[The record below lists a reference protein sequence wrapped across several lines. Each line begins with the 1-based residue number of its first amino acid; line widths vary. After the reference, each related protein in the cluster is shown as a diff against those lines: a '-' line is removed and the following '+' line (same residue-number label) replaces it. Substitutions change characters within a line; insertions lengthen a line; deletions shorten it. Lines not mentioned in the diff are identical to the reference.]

1 MTIRGLVH
9 GVVAL
14 FRKRRVGDELDEE
27 LDGFVEASVAQKR
40 RAGMGADEARLAA
53 RREVG
58 SRVAVKHGVW
68 ASRWEAGVENT
79 LQDLRLGVRGLWKT
93 PGFTV
98 VAVLSLALG
107 IGANTAIFT
116 LLNAILLQPLPV
128 ADPGRLVLFG
138 DGAAVG
144 SVGGLPNR
152 SWQLFSYPFY
162 KEFRA
167 KSKLLPTNAFEDIA
181 ADHSVHANTHIAI
194 NNAVPEPVHID
205 LVSGNYFDVM
215 RVQPALGRTIA
226 ERDDQVAGAGAV
238 VVANYAWFQRHFNGD
253 ASAVGRA
260 FEIQGRPYTLIGV
273 VQPGFIGASVDN
285 PADLFVPLSMQKDLF
300 PGWNGL
306 DDKYFQSLF
315 LIARLKPGATAAGA
329 MPGTN
334 LLFKQIL
341 RSDYVGATPSE
352 KEIEDIQHA
361 SIELTSAANGL
372 SAMRYFYSLPLK
384 ILMVIVALVLL
395 IACANIANMLLA
407 RGVARWREVAVRMA
421 LGASRGRIVL
431 QLFTES
437 ALLSV
442 VGAGLGIALAW
453 RAAPLLLRMSIRGPL
468 QVVPENV
475 AAALTPDLVVLG
487 FTLLVTVLT
496 ALLFGVAPAFRATQM
511 EARGGLTPA
520 LKEGRGGGTAS
531 SRGVMARGLIVGQ
544 IALSVLLL
552 AAAGLFLRSL
562 TNLTSID
569 TGFDAKNV
577 MVFSLDESSTSVPS
591 EVTQAAALIQLHRQV
606 ETRVGALPGVV
617 ADSFSSFTFDQGMDG
632 NKATMQGVVP
642 TPANSRSVLCNR
654 VGKGFFQ
661 TLGLPLRSGR
671 GFSDGDTLTSPKVAV
686 VNESMQRVFFPNES
700 AIGHHFR
707 LGDDPAYAGDFEA
720 HAEEFEIV
728 GVVKDAKY
736 VGLGEQQRMAAYFP
750 YTQQT
755 QKFFNFS
762 VRYRGDKA
770 PVIDA
775 VRRTLGEINPNILV
789 EHVYSLEDQVAGSIA
804 TQRLIAKLSAFF
816 GVLAVLLACLGIYG
830 LMSYSVVRRTN
841 EIGIRLA
848 LGARTSALLWMVL
861 RESLVLLGLG
871 LAVGLPVA
879 FAATRVLTQLLYQLS
894 PGDPGTFL
902 GCALVVA
909 GMTVVAAWLP
919 ARRAARV
926 DPMVALRCD

>member
-1 MTIRGLVH
+1 MTIRGLVG

-14 FRKRRVGDELDEE
+14 FRKRGVGAELDEE
-27 LDGFVEASVAQKR
+27 LDGFLEASVAEKR
-40 RAGMGADEARLAA
+40 RSGMGADEARAAA

-68 ASRWEAGVENT
+68 ASRWEAGVDNT
-79 LQDLRLGVRGLWKT
+79 IQDLRLGVRGLWKT

-128 ADPGRLVLFG
+128 EEPGRLVLFG

-144 SVGGLPNR
+144 SIGGLPNR
-152 SWQLFSYPFY
+152 SWQLFSYPFF

-167 KSKLLPTNAFEDIA
+167 KSKALPDGAFEDVA
-181 ADHSVHANTHIAI
+181 ANHSVHANTHIVL
-194 NNAVPEPVHID
+194 NGSVPERVHID

-215 RVQPALGRTIA
+215 RVQPALGRVIA
-226 ERDDQVAGAGAV
+226 ESDDQAAGAGAV
-238 VVANYAWFQRHFNGD
+238 VVASYSWFQRHFNGD

-273 VQPGFIGASVDN
+273 AQRGFIGASVDN

-306 DDKYFQSLF
+306 DDKFFQSLF

-329 MPGTN
+329 EPGVN

-341 RSDYVGATPSE
+341 RSDYVGATPSQ
-352 KEIEDIQHA
+352 KELEDIQHA
-361 SIELTSAANGL
+361 GIELTSAANGL
-372 SAMRYFYSLPLK
+372 SALRYFYSLPLK

-407 RGVARWREVAVRMA
+407 RGVARSREVAVRMA

-475 AAALTPDLVVLG
+475 AAALTPDLRVLG

-496 ALLFGVAPAFRATQM
+496 ALLFGIAPAFRATQM
-511 EARGGLTPA
+511 EAHGGLTPA

-577 MVFSLDESSTSVPS
+577 MVFNLDESSTSVPS
-591 EVTQAAALIQLHRQV
+591 EVTQAAELIQLHREV

-617 ADSFSSFTFDQGMDG
+617 SDSFSSFTFDQGMDG
-632 NKATMQGVVP
+632 DEAIAQSVAR
-642 TPANSRSVLCNR
+642 TPANSKSVLYNR
-654 VGKGFFQ
+654 VGKGFFE

-671 GFSDGDTLTSPKVAV
+671 GFTDGDTLASPKVAV
-686 VNESMQRVFFPNES
+686 INESMQRIFFPNES
-700 AIGHHFR
+700 AIGHHF
-707 LGDDPAYAGDFEA
+707 GVGGDPAHAGDI
-720 HAEEFEIV
+720 EIV

-736 VGLGEQQRMAAYFP
+736 VGLGENQRMAAYFP

-770 PVIDA
+770 PVIAA
-775 VRRTLGEINPNILV
+775 VRRTLGEINSNILTPN
-789 EHVYSLEDQVAGSIA
+789 VYSLEEQVMGSIA
-804 TQRLIAKLSAFF
+804 VQRLIAKLSAFF

-848 LGARTSALLWMVL
+848 LGARTSSLLWMVL
-861 RESLVLLGLG
+861 RESLVLLAAGLV
-871 LAVGLPVA
+871 VGLPVA
-879 FAATRVLTQLLYQLS
+879 FASTRVLTKLLYQLS
-894 PGDPGTFL
+894 PADPGTFV
-902 GCALVVA
+902 GCALMVA
-909 GMTVVAAWLP
+909 GMTVVAAWFP
-919 ARRAARV
+919 ARRATRV